1 MPDLNRIR
9 DLRDEAGHVLR
20 VGTQGWHR
28 SVVLVLEDEAAD
40 GGQSIVLDSY
50 GAEMLAGYI
59 MAARM
64 TVPDPLPVERIAGSF
79 PSLFSVHYGPDTQ
92 IVIEQRGDDRQLAI
106 SRPFWERLYAELWLA
121 IPRMRVQFD
130 SSVPATLQ

>member
-64 TVPDPLPVERIAGSF
+64 TVPDPLPVERIAEITKVSAYE
-79 PSLFSVHYGPDTQ
+79 LIT
-92 IVIEQRGDDRQLAI
+92 RLT
-106 SRPFWERLYAELWLA
+106 SRVAMKY
-121 IPRMRVQFD
+121 ID
-130 SSVPATLQ
+130 